1 MWPAF
6 HFLTFSLLNFLRLVV
21 GFDEPKQFI
30 HAA

>member
-1 MWPAF
+1 MACFFTFKLF
-6 HFLTFSLLNFLRLVV
+6 HFTNFLRLVV